1 MKTGLL
7 EVRPIFLRKSIRTE
21 GHVFVSMLALKV
33 ARRMERSLHKAFGT
47 TEQDGETIE
56 SALSALSRIC
66 LNTFEIAGRT
76 VMALPKTDARQTKI
90 LEALNIELAPPKTCT
105 Q

>member
-7 EVRPIFLRKSIRTE
+7 EVRPIFLRKNARTE

-33 ARRMERSLHKAFGT
+33 ARRMENSLRKAFGT

-56 SALSALSRIC
+56 SSLSALSRIC
-66 LNTFEIAGRT
+66 LNTYDIAGRT
-76 VMALPKTDARQTKI
+76 VLALPKTDSRQTKI
-90 LEALNIELAPPKTCT
+90 LEALNVELAPPRICT